1 MALKQRHKVGW
12 NTHRDMAYSP
22 LKRNTSVFEIQ
33 TRDIL
38 TLLRPG
44 GLDLLFFRTHLFQFL
59 SQRPALTT
67 PSTPQD
73 SFSSL
78 NLLKIIA
85 ISLL

>member
-1 MALKQRHKVGW
+1 MALKQRDKVAW
-12 NTHRDMAYSP
+12 NTHRDMAHS

-44 GLDLLFFRTHLFQFL
+44 GLDLPFFRTHLFQFL
-59 SQRPALTT
+59 SQRPARTT

-73 SFSSL
+73 GFSSL

>member
-12 NTHRDMAYSP
+12 NTRRDMAYS
-22 LKRNTSVFEIQ
+22 LKRNTSVFETQ

-38 TLLRPG
+38 TLLPPR
-44 GLDLLFFRTHLFQFL
+44 GLALLFFRTHLFQFP
-59 SQRPALTT
+59 SQRPSRTT
-67 PSTPQD
+67 PPTPQD